1 MRIMALP
8 TEEPLPMRGE
18 VYLGRIFSVRFFRM
32 ALGAK
37 FPRLRLGRGHAS
49 GAYLMLCRS
58 GVTCGTA
65 NQRMGRSALD
75 IRDLSMTRGTL
86 PRSLRRHRIMGAVT
100 GGARFKRIVDH
111 RIDLRKA
118 GGP

>member
-1 MRIMALP
+1 MRIVALP

-18 VYLGRIFSVRFFRM
+18 VDLGRIFSVRFFRM

-37 FPRLRLGRGHAS
+37 FPALRLCRGHAS

-58 GVTCGTA
+58 GVTCRTA

-75 IRDLSMTRGTL
+75 IRDLGMTGRTL
-86 PRSLRRHRIMGAVT
+86 ARSLGRHRIMGAVT
-100 GGARFKRIVDH
+100 GRARFERIVDH
-111 RIDLRKA
+111 RIDLRKT
-118 GGP
+118 GGS

>member
-1 MRIMALP
+1 MALP

-18 VYLGRIFSVRFFRM
+18 VDLGRIFSVRFFRM

-37 FPRLRLGRGHAS
+37 FPGLRFRRGHPS
-49 GAYLMLCRS
+49 RVYLMLRRS
-58 GVTCGTA
+58 GVTCRTA

-86 PRSLRRHRIMGAVT
+86 PRNLRRHRIMGAVT

-111 RIDLRKA
+111 RIDLRKT